1 MAVALG
7 ARPDHG
13 GHMTSR
19 PVPAGS
25 IVVGIDGSTGADQA
39 LDWATDQ
46 AALEHRPLVLVCSAR
61 LAAGGDAM
69 WLGQPGVDI
78 GAILEDL
85 RVASHQMLAHA
96 RHRAEQRAPGLVVH
110 ESLTRADPRTA
121 LVDLGER
128 AATVVVGSRGRG
140 PIASAL
146 LGSVSVHL
154 AKHAT
159 CPVVVVRHDP
169 DSASHT
175 GVVVDVDDTE
185 QGRVAVEYA
194 YRAAS
199 FRGWPLTALRVVWDP
214 MHLGADDH
222 VVDVDDPGL
231 TTERRLLSE
240 ATAGMREKFP
250 DVQDR
255 LVLVRGR
262 REQQLVRASRHAD
275 LLVVGTT
282 PYGVLDQLVHGSV
295 ATVVEHAAC
304 DVAVLPRP
312 TPDTVASA
320 T

>member
-1 MAVALG
+1 MATGPRA
-7 ARPDHG
+7 AHG
-13 GHMTSR
+13 GDMTSR

-25 IVVGIDGSTGADQA
+25 IVVGIDGSTGAERA
-39 LDWATDQ
+39 LDRATDL

-85 RVASHQMLAHA
+85 RVAGHAMLAHA
-96 RHRAEQRAPGLVVH
+96 RSRAEQRAPGLVVH

-140 PIASAL
+140 PISSAL
-146 LGSVSVHL
+146 LGSVSVHV

-159 CPVVVVRHDP
+159 CPVLVVRRDP
-169 DSASHT
+169 DAPSRG

-185 QGRVAVEYA
+185 QGRAAVEHA
-194 YRAAS
+194 YLAAS
-199 FRGWPLTALRVVWDP
+199 LRGLPLTALRVVWDP
-214 MHLGADDH
+214 VHLGADDH
-222 VVDVDDPGL
+222 LVPDDEPGL
-231 TTERRLLSE
+231 ETERLLLAE

-250 DVQDR
+250 DVDDH

-262 REQQLVRASRHAD
+262 REQQLVRASRDAD
-275 LLVVGTT
+275 LLVVGAA

-295 ATVVEHAAC
+295 STVVEHAAC

-312 TPDTVASA
+312 APDGVA
-320 T
+320 